1 MAKEC
6 YGRSHANQLIPSSLG
21 DVSIRYLVWHWDAEV
36 CTLDNSVYFQPCDLA
51 CLLHLNVTSLSRDR
65 KRLLSMQSVHRKS
78 SELVAVYT
86 RSYSGSDSLTEFQ
99 SVHRLCGKLT
109 TSAGFRLV
117 VSTTS
122 RLLSPR
128 SIGNRLFAVTHPVSL
143 TKFDALFSSTVAV
156 RTHHLC

>member
-6 YGRSHANQLIPSSLG
+6 YGRSHANELIPSNLG
-21 DVSIRYLVWHWDAEV
+21 DVSIRYIVRHWDAEV
-36 CTLDNSVYFQPCDLA
+36 CTLDNSVYFQPRDLA
-51 CLLHLNVTSLSRDR
+51 CLLHLNVTCLFCDCNC
-65 KRLLSMQSVHRKS
+65 LLFMQTVHRKS

-86 RSYSGSDSLTEFQ
+86 RSYSESDSLTEFQ

-109 TSAGFRLV
+109 TPAGFRLV
-117 VSTTS
+117 VSTMS

-128 SIGNRLFAVTHPVSL
+128 SIENCLFAVTHPVSL